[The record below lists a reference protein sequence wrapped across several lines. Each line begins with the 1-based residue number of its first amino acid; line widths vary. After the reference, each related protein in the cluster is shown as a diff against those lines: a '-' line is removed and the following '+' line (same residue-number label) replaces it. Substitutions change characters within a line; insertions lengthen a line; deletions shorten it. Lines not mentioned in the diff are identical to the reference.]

1 MDYFTIISQ
10 LTQIDDSFSESKV
23 VKIGVPKR
31 LLGPR
36 LFTSYINDL
45 SDSIRS
51 GDIHTCRR
59 YSHLYSSTDEVAI
72 ALEIL
77 DQLQSRCLMNRLII
91 HEGKSNTII
100 FDTKAFVEVLALS
113 LGR

>member
-10 LTQIDDSFSESKV
+10 LTQIDDSLSESKV
-23 VKIGVPKR
+23 VKLGVPKR

-51 GDIHTCRR
+51 GIYIHAGDTPI
-59 YSHLYSSTDEVAI
+59 YVVL
-72 ALEIL
+72 
-77 DQLQSRCLMNRLII
+77 LMRLP
-91 HEGKSNTII
+91 
-100 FDTKAFVEVLALS
+100 
-113 LGR
+113 